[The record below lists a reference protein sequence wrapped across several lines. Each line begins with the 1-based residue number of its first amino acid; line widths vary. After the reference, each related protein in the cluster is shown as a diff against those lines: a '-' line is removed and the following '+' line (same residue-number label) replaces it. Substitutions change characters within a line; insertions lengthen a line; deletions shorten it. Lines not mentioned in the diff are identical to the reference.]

1 MLKSCENSLMKTHLR
16 YLGLMIPQPG
26 AFNEISQIV
35 KSHYV
40 LTRGPHKI
48 KKNGPQMIPVVE
60 FIAMIFRN
68 VNLSAIFPYLQYVAS
83 PSTGSMNN
91 APATL
96 WTSNLFLQVAATNFG
111 QSLLE
116 HACRCNIAPKTC
128 C

>member
-1 MLKSCENSLMKTHLR
+1 MKTHLR

-68 VNLSAIFPYLQYVAS
+68 VNLSAIFPYLQYVFS

-91 APATL
+91 APAAL
-96 WTSNLFLQVAATNFG
+96 
-111 QSLLE
+111 
-116 HACRCNIAPKTC
+116 
-128 C
+128 